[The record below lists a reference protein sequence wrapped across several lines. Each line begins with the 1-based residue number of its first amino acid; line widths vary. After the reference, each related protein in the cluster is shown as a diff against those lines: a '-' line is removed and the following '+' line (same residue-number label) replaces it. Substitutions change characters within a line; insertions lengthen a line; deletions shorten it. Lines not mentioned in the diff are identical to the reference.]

1 LNDKLDISIKCITLY
16 FIINT
21 LLNIHIHIYYI
32 FIISIVEDVQDNLGK
47 WDKNLQ
53 HVSWKNTASIY
64 RIS

>member
-1 LNDKLDISIKCITLY
+1 MYY
-16 FIINT
+16 FIFYNY
-21 LLNIHIHIYYI
+21 IYYI